1 MSDTPANTVTT
12 ATQTSTNVAIIPGT
26 EIVPAKPINQEIV
39 AYTQAP
45 AEDKQELDAIIQEI
59 DTNDRSSIVFFG
71 SKAQEQMSSISEN
84 MLEGVRNKDL
94 GGASASLNDMI
105 VAIKGFDVDELNPTR
120 EQGFFER
127 IFGALFG
134 KAKPVVAFLSKYDDV
149 RKQIN
154 DITDHMESHKTQ
166 LLTDII
172 SLDKL
177 YDANLDYFHKL
188 ELYIAAGEEKLRM
201 LNENEIPAMEQAAEA
216 DAENMLAAQALRD
229 IRSARDDLDRRI
241 HDLRLT
247 RQVAM
252 QSLPSIRLVQ
262 ENDKTL
268 INKINSTLINTV
280 PLWKNQLAQAV
291 TIFRMS
297 DAAET
302 VKKATDLTNDLLES
316 NATNLRTANVE
327 VRKQMERGVFD
338 IESVRKAN
346 QELIGTINDSLE
358 IAEEGRAKR
367 ASAATELQ
375 HLESE
380 LRTALMSAKARKEEL
395 DAAPSKAS

>member
-1 MSDTPANTVTT
+1 MSDNTSSTVQT
-12 ATQTSTNVAIIPGT
+12 ATKTSAPSVAVIPGT

-39 AYTQAP
+39 AYSQVETQ
-45 AEDKQELDAIIQEI
+45 EKQELDQIIQEI
-59 DTNDRSSIVFFG
+59 NIDDRSSIVFFG

-94 GGASASLNDMI
+94 GGASASLNDM
-105 VAIKGFDVDELNPTR
+105 VLAIKGFDVDELNPTKKL
-120 EQGFFER
+120 GFWAR
-127 IFGALFG
+127 LFG
-134 KAKPVVAFLSKYDDV
+134 KAKPVAEFLSKYDDV

-154 DITDHMESHKTQ
+154 DITDHMEEHKTQ
-166 LLTDII
+166 LLTDVI

-177 YDANLDYFHKL
+177 YEANLDYFHKL
-188 ELYIAAGEEKLRM
+188 ELYISAGEEKLRM
-201 LNENEIPAMEQAAEA
+201 MNEVEIPAMEQSAI
-216 DAENMLAAQALRD
+216 DDGENMLAAQALRD
-229 IRSARDDLDRRI
+229 IRSARDDLERRV
-241 HDLRLT
+241 HDLHLT

-358 IAEEGRAKR
+358 IAEEGRTKRQEAAK
-367 ASAATELQ
+367 ELQ
-375 HLESE
+375 TLESE
-380 LRTALMSAKARKEEL
+380 LRQALMSAKARKEAH
-395 DAAPSKAS
+395 DAAPSTAS

>member
-1 MSDTPANTVTT
+1 MSNEAKTTT
-12 ATQTSTNVAIIPGT
+12 ATALDIIPGT
-26 EIVPAKPINQEIV
+26 EVMPTENMTQDIV
-39 AYTQAP
+39 AFNEVDAI
-45 AEDKQELDAIIQEI
+45 EKKQVDAIIKEI
-59 DTNDRSSIVFFG
+59 DMDDRGSILFFG
-71 SKAQEQMSSISEN
+71 SKAQEQMSTISES

-94 GGASASLNDMI
+94 GGASSSLNDMV
-105 VAIKGFDVDELNPTR
+105 VAIKGFDIDELNPN
-120 EQGFFER
+120 QKPSFF
-127 IFGALFG
+127 AKLFG
-134 KAKPVVAFLSKYDDV
+134 KAKPVARFLSEYEDV
-149 RKQIN
+149 RKQISS
-154 DITDHMESHKTQ
+154 ITDKMEGQKTQ

-177 YDANLDYFHKL
+177 YEANLAYFHKL
-188 ELYIAAGEEKLRM
+188 ELYISAGDEKLKR
-201 LNENEIPAMEQAAEA
+201 LDDIDIPALVKKAEN

-229 IRSARDDLDRRI
+229 LRSARDDLERRL

-297 DAAET
+297 DAADT
-302 VKKATDLTNDLLES
+302 VKRASDLTNELLEA
-316 NATNLRTANVE
+316 NADNLRTANVE
-327 VRKQMERGVFD
+327 VRKQMERGIFD

-346 QELIGTINDSLE
+346 TTLIATINDSLK
-358 IAEEGRAKR
+358 IADEGKAARAE
-367 ASAATELQ
+367 ATIELKS
-375 HLESE
+375 LESE
-380 LRTALMSAKARKEEL
+380 LRQALVSSKAKADE
-395 DAAPSKAS
+395 ANVSAPKALLN

>member
-1 MSDTPANTVTT
+1 MSNQTKT
-12 ATQTSTNVAIIPGT
+12 ATATEVAVIPGT
-26 EIVPAKPINQEIV
+26 EITTTKEINQEIV
-39 AYTQAP
+39 AYNKIDA
-45 AEDKQELDAIIQEI
+45 AEKKEVDAIIGEI
-59 DTNDRSSIVFFG
+59 DMNDRSSIIFFG
-71 SKAQEQMSSISEN
+71 SKAQEQMSTISER

-94 GGASASLNDMI
+94 GSASNSLNEMV
-105 VAIKGFDVDELNPTR
+105 VAIKGFDIDELNPNKKP
-120 EQGFFER
+120 GFF
-127 IFGALFG
+127 AKLFG
-134 KAKPVVAFLSKYDDV
+134 KAKPVALFMSKYSDV
-149 RKQIN
+149 KAQIN
-154 DITDHMESHKTQ
+154 EITDKMEGQKTQ

-177 YDANLDYFHKL
+177 YEANLDYFHKL
-188 ELYIAAGEEKLRM
+188 ELYIIAGEEKLTR
-201 LNENEIPAMEQAAEA
+201 LDQEDIPALASAAEA
-216 DAENMLAAQALRD
+216 DTKNLLAAQALRD
-229 IRSARDDLDRRI
+229 MRSSRDDLERRL

-302 VKKATDLTNDLLES
+302 VKQASDLTNELLES
-316 NATNLRTANVE
+316 NATNLQNANAE
-327 VRKQMERGVFD
+327 VRTQMERGIFD

-346 QELIGTINDSLE
+346 ETLVATINDSLR
-358 IAEEGRAKR
+358 IADEGKAARAE
-367 ASAATELQ
+367 AETELQ
-375 HLESE
+375 ALESE
-380 LRTALMSAKARKEEL
+380 LRQALISAKA
-395 DAAPSKAS
+395 KADKSD

>member
-1 MSDTPANTVTT
+1 MSDNTTQTVTQT
-12 ATQTSTNVAIIPGT
+12 AAPTVAIIPGT
-26 EIVPAKPINQEIV
+26 EIVPAKPLNQEIV
-39 AYTQAP
+39 AYSEVDSEEKQA
-45 AEDKQELDAIIQEI
+45 LDHIIQEI
-59 DTNDRSSIVFFG
+59 DVKDRSSIVFFG

-94 GGASASLNDMI
+94 GGASSSLNDM
-105 VAIKGFDVDELNPTR
+105 VLAIKGFDVDELNPNKKL
-120 EQGFFER
+120 GFWAR
-127 IFGALFG
+127 LFG
-134 KAKPVVAFLSKYDDV
+134 KAKPVAQFLSKYDDV
-149 RKQIN
+149 RKQIS
-154 DITDHMESHKTQ
+154 DITDHMEEHKTQ
-166 LLTDII
+166 LLTDVI

-177 YDANLDYFHKL
+177 YEANLDYFHKL
-188 ELYIAAGEEKLRM
+188 ELYISAGEEKLRM
-201 LNENEIPAMEQAAEA
+201 MNEVEIPDMEQQAVE
-216 DAENMLAAQALRD
+216 DSENMLAAQALRD
-229 IRSARDDLDRRI
+229 MRSARDDLERRV
-241 HDLRLT
+241 HDLHLT

-346 QELIGTINDSLE
+346 EELIGTINDSLE
-358 IAEEGRAKR
+358 IAEEGRSKR
-367 ASAATELQ
+367 QAATKELQ
-375 HLESE
+375 TLEGD
-380 LRTALMSAKARKEEL
+380 LREALMSAKARKEAH
-395 DAAPSKAS
+395 DAAPSAS

>member
-1 MSDTPANTVTT
+1 MSDNTSSTVQT
-12 ATQTSTNVAIIPGT
+12 ATKTAAPSVAVIPGT
-26 EIVPAKPINQEIV
+26 EIVPVKPISQEIV
-39 AYTQAP
+39 AYSQVDLQ
-45 AEDKQELDAIIQEI
+45 EKQELDQIIQEI
-59 DTNDRSSIVFFG
+59 NTNDRSSIVFFG

-94 GGASASLNDMI
+94 GGASASLNDM
-105 VAIKGFDVDELNPTR
+105 VLAIKGFDVDELNPNKKL
-120 EQGFFER
+120 GFWAR
-127 IFGALFG
+127 LFG
-134 KAKPVVAFLSKYDDV
+134 KAKPVAQFLSKYDDV

-154 DITDHMESHKTQ
+154 DITDHMEEHKTQ
-166 LLTDII
+166 LLTDVI

-177 YDANLDYFHKL
+177 YEANLDYFHKL
-188 ELYIAAGEEKLRM
+188 ELYISAGEEKLRM
-201 LNENEIPAMEQAAEA
+201 MNEVEIPAMEQSAI
-216 DAENMLAAQALRD
+216 DDSENMLAAQALRD
-229 IRSARDDLDRRI
+229 IRSARDDLERRV
-241 HDLRLT
+241 HDLHLT

-358 IAEEGRAKR
+358 IAEQGRTKR
-367 ASAATELQ
+367 QEAAVELKT
-375 HLESE
+375 LESE
-380 LRTALMSAKARKEEL
+380 LRQALMSAKARKEAH
-395 DAAPSKAS
+395 DAAPSAAS

>member
-1 MSDTPANTVTT
+1 MAETKTTTKTVTE
-12 ATQTSTNVAIIPGT
+12 VIVPGT
-26 EIVPAKPINQEIV
+26 ELTEYKEISKEV
-39 AYTQAP
+39 IAY
-45 AEDKQELDAIIQEI
+45 KDAQGDEKKSIEALIEEI
-59 DTNDRSSIVFFG
+59 KVDDRSTIIFFG
-71 SKAQEQMSSISEN
+71 SKAQEEMSSISEN

-94 GGASASLNDMI
+94 GGAASPLNDMI
-105 VAIKGFDVDELNPTR
+105 ATIRGFDVDELNPNKKL
-120 EQGFFER
+120 GFF
-127 IFGALFG
+127 AKLFG
-134 KAKPVVAFLSKYDDV
+134 KAKPVSVFLSKYDDV

-154 DITDHMESHKTQ
+154 NITDRMEEQKTQ

-188 ELYIAAGEEKLRM
+188 ELYIAAGDEKLH
-201 LNENEIPAMEQAAEA
+201 LIDDNQIPELQKIAEENPEDM
-216 DAENMLAAQALRD
+216 MAAQAVRD
-229 IRSARDDLDRRI
+229 MRSARDDLERRL

-268 INKINSTLINTV
+268 INKVNSTLINTV

-297 DAAET
+297 DTAET
-302 VKKATDLTNDLLES
+302 VKKASDLTNDLLES
-316 NATNLRTANVE
+316 NADNLRTANAE
-327 VRKQMERGVFD
+327 VRKQMERGIFD

-346 QELIGTINDSLE
+346 TQLIETINDSLQIAEDGKVKRAAAAKELEHMESELRQALIAAKSRADNPTQE
-358 IAEEGRAKR
+358 IAEETTK
-367 ASAATELQ
+367 
-375 HLESE
+375 
-380 LRTALMSAKARKEEL
+380 ALK
-395 DAAPSKAS
+395 

>member
-1 MSDTPANTVTT
+1 MSETTT
-12 ATQTSTNVAIIPGT
+12 ATAEEVEILPGT
-26 EIVPAKPINQEIV
+26 ELKEYQQLSNQIIVYSEANSEEKKDIDQLIAEINVE
-39 AYTQAP
+39 
-45 AEDKQELDAIIQEI
+45 
-59 DTNDRSSIVFFG
+59 DRSTILFFG
-71 SKAQEQMSSISEN
+71 SKAQEEMSTISEN

-94 GGASASLNDMI
+94 GAAGAPLNEM
-105 VAIKGFDVDELNPTR
+105 VAAIRGFDIDKLNPNR
-120 EQGFFER
+120 KLGFFEK
-127 IFGALFG
+127 LFG
-134 KAKPVVAFLSKYDDV
+134 KAKPVSVFLSKYDDV

-154 DITDHMESHKTQ
+154 SITDKMEEQKTQ

-177 YDANLDYFHKL
+177 YEANLDYFHKL
-188 ELYIAAGEEKLRM
+188 ELYIAAGDEKLRM
-201 LNENEIPAMEQAAEA
+201 LDANEIPALEQTAN
-216 DAENMLAAQALRD
+216 ENKEDMLSAQAVRD
-229 IRSARDDLDRRI
+229 MRSARDDLERRL

-297 DAAET
+297 DTADT
-302 VKKATDLTNDLLES
+302 VKQATDLTNELLEG
-316 NATNLRTANVE
+316 NADNLRTANAE
-327 VRKQMERGVFD
+327 VREQMERGIFD

-346 QELIGTINDSLE
+346 SQLIETINDSLR
-358 IAEEGRAKR
+358 IAEEGKAKR
-367 ASAATELQ
+367 AEAAKELESM
-375 HLESE
+375 ESE
-380 LRTALMSAKARKEEL
+380 LRQALVAAKSRAEESVT
-395 DAAPSKAS
+395 DAVEDASKA